1 MNKNKVYLEKIEANL
16 AQHNAKLA
24 GLKAKAAE
32 MRADMKLEYMS
43 QMETLEKNRDG
54 FMVKY
59 GELKK
64 TNGQAWD
71 DVKTGTE
78 KAWNEM
84 EDSIEK
90 AIARFK

>member
-16 AQHNAKLA
+16 AQYDAKLA

-32 MRADMKLEYMS
+32 VRADMKLEYIS
-43 QMETLEKNRDG
+43 QTETLEKAREG

-64 TNGQAWD
+64 TNDQAWD

-84 EDSIEK
+84 EHSIEK
-90 AIARFK
+90 AISRFK